1 MDTIVPQRAII
12 RRDGE
17 GEQRWFAGGGVFTLK
32 ATAAETG
39 GSLTV
44 WEDRMA
50 RGKTTPLHQ
59 HPTFEETIYVLEGEI
74 LVHVDGVDHPV
85 GANGLLVAPRGVP
98 HAFLV
103 TSETARIL
111 AVLTPAVGEG
121 FYLELSEPVGSSDEV
136 GRPPDWDRLR
146 AVAAES
152 DHIEILGPP
161 PFELP

>member
-1 MDTIVPQRAII
+1 MDTIVPHRATIVG
-12 RRDGE
+12 DGE
-17 GEQRWFAGGGVFTLK
+17 GEHRWFAGGGIFTMK
-32 ATAAETG
+32 ATAADTG

-59 HPTFEETIYVLEGEI
+59 HPTFEETIYVIEGEI
-74 LVHVDGVDHPV
+74 LVHVDGADHRV
-85 GANGLLVAPRGVP
+85 GENGIVVAPRGVP

-111 AVLTPAVGEG
+111 AILTPAVGEG
-121 FYLELSEPVGSSDEV
+121 FYLELSEPVASTEDV
-136 GRPPDWDRLR
+136 GRPPDFDRLR
-146 AVAAES
+146 AVAAGS

-161 PFELP
+161 PFPEP

>member
-1 MDTIVPQRAII
+1 MDITVPQSVII
-12 RRDGE
+12 RRDGD
-17 GEQRWFAGGGVFTLK
+17 GEHRWFAGGGVMTFK
-32 ATAAETG
+32 ATSAETG

-44 WEDRMA
+44 LEDRMV

-59 HPTFEETIYVLEGEI
+59 HPTFEELIYVLEGEI

-85 GANGLLVAPRGVP
+85 GANGLVVAPRGVP

-111 AVLTPAVGEG
+111 GVLTPAVGES
-121 FYLELSEPVGSSDEV
+121 FYLDLSEPVTSTDDA
-136 GRPPDWDRLR
+136 GRPPDFDRLR
-146 AVAAES
+146 AVAADS

-161 PFELP
+161 PFETP